1 MNNVV
6 ITEISTLE
14 SKLTDFDEVIDVA
27 IVGYGFAGGMTAIST
42 AKAGRK
48 AIIFEKMSIP
58 GGISICSGGGFRVA
72 TSKEKAFEYLKATN
86 AKTIDESLLKQFSE
100 EMVKLPSLLKELGKV
115 NNANIAILDRPANY
129 PLPGYEA
136 FQFME
141 YDSIPS
147 FDQAQEFPRS
157 KSLKSGG
164 NAFKVIDD
172 NVKMRNIEVRYSN
185 AVKRLIT
192 DNDGAVIGLQ
202 VKVDNQL
209 RRIGTRYGVVLACGG
224 FEAGIEMQRQFWQLH
239 PVLPAAT
246 LGNTGDG
253 IKMAQA
259 LGADIGHMW
268 HFHGSYGFRHSD
280 PKYPF
285 GIRSKKLPDW
295 TRDVT
300 TTDVR
305 MSWILINQD
314 GKRFMNEYEPYGHD
328 TGHRYMDQYEAT
340 KNRFPNL
347 PAYMLFDED
356 GRKMYPVAKAYIND
370 PNIDCYEWSSDNLKE
385 VSLGILKKA
394 NSLEELSNLMNV
406 PTDNLQNSIQE
417 WNSLCK
423 SNDDDEFGRPRQT
436 RVPIQSPPFYFGE
449 IWPVVSNTQGALIHN
464 TKQEVLNTFGE
475 VIPRLYVA
483 GEIGSIWGYLY
494 LSGGN
499 LSECIIS
506 GNIAGI
512 EISNLKPHLD
522 IRG

>member
-1 MNNVV
+1 
-6 ITEISTLE
+6 
-14 SKLTDFDEVIDVA
+14 
-27 IVGYGFAGGMTAIST
+27 
-42 AKAGRK
+42 
-48 AIIFEKMSIP
+48 
-58 GGISICSGGGFRVA
+58 
-72 TSKEKAFEYLKATN
+72 
-86 AKTIDESLLKQFSE
+86 
-100 EMVKLPSLLKELGKV
+100 
-115 NNANIAILDRPANY
+115 
-129 PLPGYEA
+129 
-136 FQFME
+136 
-141 YDSIPS
+141 
-147 FDQAQEFPRS
+147 
-157 KSLKSGG
+157 
-164 NAFKVIDD
+164 
-172 NVKMRNIEVRYSN
+172 MRNIEVRYSN

-522 IRG
+522 ISG

>member
-356 GRKMYPVAKAYIND
+356 GRKMYPFAKA
-370 PNIDCYEWSSDNLKE
+370 
-385 VSLGILKKA
+385 
-394 NSLEELSNLMNV
+394 
-406 PTDNLQNSIQE
+406 
-417 WNSLCK
+417 
-423 SNDDDEFGRPRQT
+423 
-436 RVPIQSPPFYFGE
+436 
-449 IWPVVSNTQGALIHN
+449 
-464 TKQEVLNTFGE
+464 
-475 VIPRLYVA
+475 
-483 GEIGSIWGYLY
+483 
-494 LSGGN
+494 
-499 LSECIIS
+499 
-506 GNIAGI
+506 
-512 EISNLKPHLD
+512 
-522 IRG
+522 